1 MFQHLGI
8 YLYIYIYSFCLHFF
22 ISTFFLRFY
31 FSNSDSLNV
40 HRCLNKYLCIF
51 IFIYSFSIYFPIY
64 IYICH
69 LIVMGRFQRIS
80 VCVHWS
86 VKWARGII
94 SGSRGNVSIANS
106 INYQRTA
113 LRLRYVP
120 HVYRAH
126 QGAAYGNHQTALSA
140 RYCAQSSPI
149 SLT

>member
-1 MFQHLGI
+1 MYLYVSASRH
-8 YLYIYIYSFCLHFF
+8 LYIYIYSFCLHFF
-22 ISTFFLRFY
+22 ISTFFLRFD

-40 HRCLNKYLCIF
+40 HRCLNKYLC
-51 IFIYSFSIYFPIY
+51 IY

-106 INYQRTA
+106 I
-113 LRLRYVP
+113 V
-120 HVYRAH
+120 
-126 QGAAYGNHQTALSA
+126 
-140 RYCAQSSPI
+140 
-149 SLT
+149 